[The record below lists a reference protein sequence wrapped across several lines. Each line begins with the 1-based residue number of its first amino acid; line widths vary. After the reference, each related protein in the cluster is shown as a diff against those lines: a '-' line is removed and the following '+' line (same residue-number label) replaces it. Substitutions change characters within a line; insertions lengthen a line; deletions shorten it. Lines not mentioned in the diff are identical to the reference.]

1 MKINFKVRHLYI
13 IEYRFYDKDSN
24 QWIRRTS
31 SEGYT
36 DIEEARNFC
45 RERTHNEEGVTDNP
59 MYYQNIADG
68 TFEEYYIRDITFKD
82 FSNE

>member
-13 IEYRFYDKDSN
+13 IEYRFWDQATHD
-24 QWIRRTS
+24 WITKIS
-31 SEGYT
+31 QEGYT

-45 RERTHNEEGVTDNP
+45 RDRAHNEGVTENP

-68 TFEEYYIRDITFKD
+68 TFEEYYIREITFKD
-82 FSNE
+82 F